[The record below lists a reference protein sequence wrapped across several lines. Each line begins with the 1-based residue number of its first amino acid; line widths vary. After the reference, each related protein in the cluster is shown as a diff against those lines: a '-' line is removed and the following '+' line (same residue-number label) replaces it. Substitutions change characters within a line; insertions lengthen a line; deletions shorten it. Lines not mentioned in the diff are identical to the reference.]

1 MSKAICD
8 FCSYLSVVWRYPAR
22 SFAAYVVANIGV
34 ESAGE
39 WRYYRQG
46 RMTNCEKAI
55 EILQR
60 THDGDDLAP
69 QHLKLVEL
77 AVNDMV
83 TEVGQAA
90 FEQLYTQIAGNT
102 YVQPWYHDI
111 ENLRKDHRGYV
122 YWKEIQ
128 VDHYSFDQYEDA
140 HEAALEL
147 ADPCRTLEMLGIPV

>member
-1 MSKAICD
+1 
-8 FCSYLSVVWRYPAR
+8 
-22 SFAAYVVANIGV
+22 
-34 ESAGE
+34 
-39 WRYYRQG
+39 
-46 RMTNCEKAI
+46 MTNCEKAI

-69 QHLKLVEL
+69 QHLRLVEL

-90 FEQLYTQIAGNT
+90 FDQLYTQITGGT

-128 VDHYSFDQYEDA
+128 VDHYSFDKYEDA

-147 ADPCRTLEMLGIPV
+147 ADRCRTLEMLGLPVSTAHQAWWYDELVSAVTSN

>member
-1 MSKAICD
+1 
-8 FCSYLSVVWRYPAR
+8 
-22 SFAAYVVANIGV
+22 
-34 ESAGE
+34 
-39 WRYYRQG
+39 
-46 RMTNCEKAI
+46 MTNCEKAI

-60 THDGDDLAP
+60 THDGNDLAP
-69 QHLKLVEL
+69 QHLRLVEL

-102 YVQPWYHDI
+102 YVQPWYHEI

-122 YWKEIQ
+122 YWKGIQ
-128 VDHYSFDQYEDA
+128 VDHYSLDKYEDA

-147 ADPCRTLEMLGIPV
+147 ADRCRTLEMLGLPVSTAHQSWWFDEIVSAVTSS